1 MPFDLASFSL
11 VDMLQCGRGVRRAA
25 FGATSLEEA
34 AFKIVQYLYAELGHR
49 EVAGQ
54 RPALIRFYKTRPF
67 GELDTRLKNFA
78 RQVASG
84 SQLDETTRCLTLV
97 ATTGMEPEWCDA
109 TRSVGH
115 QAIPLPSE
123 NIVEQAPMIAQLIR
137 EMGLAIREVIDPD
150 PSLIHERS
158 GKTYNVFH
166 VEDAV
171 GSPYIPVQDEFVMKY
186 GIRSVIGFGGLLPDG
201 ELFAVIVFARG
212 PIPKDSAERFRNIAL
227 DVKAIMHPFAR
238 PRLGTW

>member
-11 VDMLQCGRGVRRAA
+11 IDMLQCGRGLRRAA
-25 FGATSLEEA
+25 ADATSLEEA
-34 AFKIVQYLYAELGHR
+34 AACIVEYLYGELENEQAVGR
-49 EVAGQ
+49 

-67 GELDTRLKNFA
+67 SELPGRLQAFA
-78 RQVASG
+78 RSVSG
-84 SQLDETTRCLTLV
+84 SSELAPATRCLTLI
-97 ATTGMEPEWCDA
+97 ATAGLEPEWCDPA
-109 TRSVGH
+109 QSVGH

-137 EMGLAIREVIDPD
+137 EMGLEIREFVVPDPD
-150 PSLIHERS
+150 LIPERS

-166 VEDAV
+166 VEDAL
-171 GSPYIPVQDEFVMKY
+171 GSPFIPVQDAFVVKY

-212 PIPKDSAERFRNIAL
+212 PIPPEAAERFRNIAL
-227 DVKAIMHPFAR
+227 DVKATIHPFAR
-238 PRLGTW
+238 LVIGEP